1 MAKAPPIILVDGK
14 EFYEIG
20 LNIYILEDPTGKL
33 TIDDINSPKW
43 ASRFKRNKDK
53 VPNFGFSKSTFWA
66 RVKIKNKTSDQRVWV
81 LSQNYNRQ
89 NYVTLYKKV
98 NESWE
103 SFSTGDL
110 TPFKTR
116 EI

>member
-1 MAKAPPIILVDGK
+1 MVL
-14 EFYEIG
+14 
-20 LNIYILEDPTGKL
+20 
-33 TIDDINSPKW
+33 IDDVNSPKW
-43 ASRFKRNKDK
+43 ASRFKQSKDK
-53 VPNFGFSKSTFWA
+53 VPNFGFSNSAFWA

-116 EI
+116 EIQGREFSFKIKPKEKMSILS